1 MASLERPFES
11 WRKAEEKNKKM
22 TAIFEVAVIVDFPKS
37 YCVNANEEMISEKT
51 DDSVVILKA
60 GGGVV

>member
-1 MASLERPFES
+1 
-11 WRKAEEKNKKM
+11 M
-22 TAIFEVAVIVDFPKS
+22 TAILEMAVIFDFPKV